1 MSEKLVHHGK
11 AVKRIREILGKKQED
26 LATDLGMTQ
35 QNVSL
40 LESKEIIDPKVLDDV
55 AKALKITPDTI
66 RNFTEDAAVQ
76 IIANSF
82 TSNDN
87 STLYGINYQPT
98 FNPLDKIIELYERMI
113 KERDELIAKLQEKK

>member
-1 MSEKLVHHGK
+1 
-11 AVKRIREILGKKQED
+11 
-26 LATDLGMTQ
+26 LGMTQ